1 MSSQPILPVRTE
13 KVDISSPIDSE
24 HVDEF
29 AQVASEGIGPARD
42 GPPWKRDSVV
52 LSDRFRAMLRAVK
65 PAILRT
71 ISYWDQKVRS
81 LRIGGRTVTIGESG
95 CYRVE

>member
-1 MSSQPILPVRTE
+1 VSTAPILPVRTA
-13 KVDISSPIDSE
+13 KVDVSSPIDSE
-24 HVDEF
+24 HAQEF
-29 AQVASEGIGPARD
+29 EQVTSDSIGLVRD
-42 GPPWKRDSVV
+42 GTPWKRDSVV
-52 LSDRFRAMLRAVK
+52 LSDRFRVMLRAVK

-81 LRIGGRTVTIGESG
+81 LRIGGRTVTIGDSG